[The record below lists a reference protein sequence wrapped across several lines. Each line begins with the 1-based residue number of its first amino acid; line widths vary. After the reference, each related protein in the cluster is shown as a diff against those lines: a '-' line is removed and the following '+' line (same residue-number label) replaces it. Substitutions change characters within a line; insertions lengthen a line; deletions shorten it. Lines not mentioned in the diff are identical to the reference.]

1 MKKIIAAVLL
11 ICLLFTGCL
20 SVYQVKAMAARAAE
34 EEAANAYVPPAPTIR
49 TVDFDALYRSHDPE
63 EIVCTVNDEP
73 VSWEEYFYF
82 YSSYALQI
90 ENTMAAYSQVG
101 LTMSWEDPF
110 EEETGR
116 TWSDVPPEY
125 ARRDVMEYRNILL
138 YAKDNNLEMT
148 PELNEE
154 LSNQI
159 MEAAESA
166 LGENATEEDFAAY
179 LKQGYLPFDLYKRM
193 LTASLMYRNLFSNLY
208 GDPAELEQSGNLES
222 SQADLSARLEKNLE
236 KISLIFSENF
246 REPKI
251 TDYLVE
257 N

>member
-1 MKKIIAAVLL
+1 MKKIIAAGLL

-34 EEAANAYVPPAPTIR
+34 EEAANTYVPPSPTIR
-49 TVDFDALYRSHDPE
+49 TD
-63 EIVCTVNDEP
+63 IP

-90 ENTMAAYSQVG
+90 ENTMEAYSQVG

-125 ARRDVMEYRNILL
+125 ARRDIMEYRNILL

-148 PELNEE
+148 PELDQE
-154 LSNQI
+154 LSHQI

-166 LGENATEEDFAAY
+166 LGENATEEDFAA
-179 LKQGYLPFDLYKRM
+179 
-193 LTASLMYRNLFSNLY
+193 
-208 GDPAELEQSGNLES
+208 
-222 SQADLSARLEKNLE
+222 
-236 KISLIFSENF
+236 
-246 REPKI
+246 
-251 TDYLVE
+251 
-257 N
+257 